1 MQNKTMGPRNLAFL
15 LSEASGKRSLD
26 TVTIVSGEGVLE
38 PGSVLGEVTAS
49 EKFAFSPNAEV
60 VGKEGAET
68 AKAVL
73 CYRIDATDADQ
84 TAVVVNID
92 AEVKTSMLLF
102 HASVDDAT
110 KTATKLDQLRAVG
123 IKAR

>member
-1 MQNKTMGPRNLAFL
+1 MQNRTMGPRALAFVL
-15 LSEASGKRSLD
+15 TEASGKRSVD
-26 TVTIVSGEGVLE
+26 TVTIASGEGVLE

-49 EKFAFSPNAEV
+49 EKFVFSPNAEV
-60 VGKEGAET
+60 GGKEGAET
-68 AKAVL
+68 AKAIL
-73 CYRIDATDADQ
+73 CYRVDASDADQ
-84 TAVVVNID
+84 QAVVVNID

-102 HASVDDAT
+102 HASVDDAA